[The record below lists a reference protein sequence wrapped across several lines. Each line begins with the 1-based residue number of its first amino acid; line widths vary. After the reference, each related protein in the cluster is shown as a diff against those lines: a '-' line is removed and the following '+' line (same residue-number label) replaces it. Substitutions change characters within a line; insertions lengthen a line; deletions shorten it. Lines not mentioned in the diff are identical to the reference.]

1 MQYNQWKIKKDQL
14 PMKSVIELTQM
25 RDQLRGIY
33 KGDHKT

>member
-1 MQYNQWKIKKDQL
+1 MENKKR
-14 PMKSVIELTQM
+14 PTPNENVVELTQM